1 MVGWLVN
8 WLTGA
13 VMPLLLLLL
22 LLLLLMLLLL
32 LLLPLL
38 PAAAAALCCYRYRY
52 RYRLACS
59 LPFVAFF
66 ARLAPSR
73 IIAMFIFYPL

>member
-1 MVGWLVN
+1 
-8 WLTGA
+8 
-13 VMPLLLLLL
+13 MPLLLLLL

-32 LLLPLL
+32 LLPLLPLL
-38 PAAAAALCCYRYRY
+38 PAAAAALCCYRY

-66 ARLAPSR
+66 ARLACALAHSR
-73 IIAMFIFYPL
+73 HVHLLSSLETP

>member
-1 MVGWLVN
+1 
-8 WLTGA
+8 
-13 VMPLLLLLL
+13 MPLLLLLL
-22 LLLLLMLLLL
+22 LQVLLMLLLL

-38 PAAAAALCCYRYRY
+38 PEAAAALCCYRY

-66 ARLAPSR
+66 ARLARLAPSR
-73 IIAMFIFYPL
+73 IIAMFIFYPP